1 MEVYHLHFRFGR
13 GDPADDAKGRP
24 MGNFYTDVIKKSPHL
39 KSKTGSPLAVSPMS
53 PYPDRS
59 SCSAKKT

>member
-1 MEVYHLHFRFGR
+1 
-13 GDPADDAKGRP
+13 